1 MGESIPERVMLR
13 HALVVNPP
21 PEPAPEP
28 QALPGPI
35 KKHSQPCRNNCCKAL
50 GRSTQLTL
58 DFQDAWDR
66 KTLLNP
72 CWSKP
77 TQVIMRAGFKALP
90 HHKEGGQPPP
100 TAAQCPAPTGPA
112 GTAKP
117 LPALG
122 DFRKRHGPKIC
133 SPENSRGRR
142 IPFFT
147 KNLITTLQPETA
159 GSFLNSW
166 KGVRGAGERKCQRGE
181 RENTL

>member
-58 DFQDAWDR
+58 NFQDAWDR
-66 KTLLNP
+66 QTLLNP

-77 TQVIMRAGFKALP
+77 AQVIMRAGFKALP
-90 HHKEGGQPPP
+90 LIKEGGHPPP
-100 TAAQCPAPTGPA
+100 QPHSARHQRDPRAQQSPCQLWGISKRDTAP
-112 GTAKP
+112 KS
-117 LPALG
+117 ALLKALKAEG
-122 DFRKRHGPKIC
+122 FH
-133 SPENSRGRR
+133 
-142 IPFFT
+142 
-147 KNLITTLQPETA
+147 
-159 GSFLNSW
+159 FLLKASSQHSSLRQQ
-166 KGVRGAGERKCQRGE
+166 GHF
-181 RENTL
+181 

>member
-1 MGESIPERVMLR
+1 MLR

-35 KKHSQPCRNNCCKAL
+35 KKHSQPCQNNCCKAL

-66 KTLLNP
+66 KTLLNL

-77 TQVIMRAGFKALP
+77 AQVIMRAGLKALP
-90 HHKEGGQPPP
+90 LIKEGGQPPS
-100 TAAQCPAPTGPA
+100 TAAQRPAPTGPV

-122 DFRKRHGPKIC
+122 DFKKGHGSKIC
-133 SPENSRGRR
+133 SPESSQGRR

-147 KNLITTLQPETA
+147 KILIATLQPETA

-166 KGVRGAGERKCQRGE
+166 KGVRGAGEGKCQRGE